1 MELAMVIPWWVAMPL
16 AVVAYFGLHR
26 LSLMP
31 VATASS
37 VADMGPV
44 YVTTVLKFGGAVGQ
58 YIVPLILAIG
68 SLVGTVKRAK
78 RKSIYDAIKADTAS
92 DKMHSLSWAQFEDL
106 VHQYFLERGYKV
118 TATKEGPDG
127 GVDLR
132 LAKNGRRTTVQAKHW
147 RSRNVGVTVIREQFG
162 IMKAELAD
170 DCFIVTSGDFTQ
182 EARKWAAGKPINLI
196 DGEALRYLLKL
207 TAWDHLQEKNVGS
220 APSPPPKPVT
230 SPASPSK
237 DCPLCG
243 SPMVQRTARRGKHAG
258 VRFLGCSRYPRC
270 RGMRKEA

>member
-1 MELAMVIPWWVAMPL
+1 MVMPWWVAMPL

-31 VATASS
+31 VATATS

-58 YIVPLILAIG
+58 YVIPAILAMG
-68 SLVGTVKRAK
+68 SLFGSVKRAK
-78 RKSIYDAIKADTAS
+78 RKSIYDAVKADTS
-92 DKMHSLSWAQFEDL
+92 RDKMHSLSWSQFEDL

-132 LAKNGRRTTVQAKHW
+132 LTKNGRRTTVQAKHW

-170 DCFIVTSGDFTQ
+170 ECYVLSSGDFTQ
-182 EARKWAAGKPINLI
+182 EARKWAANKPINLI
-196 DGEALRYLLKL
+196 DGEALHYLLKL

-220 APSPPPKPVT
+220 GPPSPPKPVT
-230 SPASPSK
+230 STASPSK
-237 DCPLCG
+237 DCPVCG
-243 SPMVQRTARRGKHAG
+243 SPMVERTARRGKHVG
-258 VRFLGCSRYPRC
+258 SRFLGCSRYPQC
-270 RGMRKEA
+270 RGMRKTV